1 MRNFQSYLL
10 EAFSYDLQECFKP
23 KKDNLLECGHKKIFS
38 DIKENILL
46 WVTTVCVRRKGKFEC
61 VHLDRWNVVI
71 DSNAKLTLITLQF
84 YHRKYVLYNL
94 TVCFV
99 RFCIR

>member
-46 WVTTVCVRRKGKFEC
+46 WVIQCV
-61 VHLDRWNVVI
+61 
-71 DSNAKLTLITLQF
+71 
-84 YHRKYVLYNL
+84 
-94 TVCFV
+94 
-99 RFCIR
+99 